1 MKDLLQNSKIA
12 IVGAGK
18 RGQAF
23 LEFLC
28 RPDLPELNVRV
39 VGVADINPAAEG
51 VVFAAKKG
59 IFATSNYRDLYQL
72 NDLNLIIELTGNNKV
87 LEALNASKPEHIRLI
102 DHKEGGFLF
111 EFLQIEDVTLKH
123 TRQLAEHIGN
133 PREVKNIFS
142 EYSQR
147 VRQFLVQRRE
157 HLKNLEK
164 ELSERETILEQIVDG
179 TTIPTFVINKNHI
192 VTHWNRGCEKL
203 TGYESQAIV
212 GTDKHWLPFRPE
224 KRPIMA
230 DVIVDEMKEEEIER
244 YYGDRWN
251 KSNLIEGAYEAE
263 EFFSHL
269 GDDGKWLFFTAAP
282 LKFPNGKIVGAIES
296 LWDRT
301 ERKKTQQQLEKYN
314 QELTDYTKKLVESE
328 RITTQI
334 LQGSTIPTF
343 VIDENHTIIHWNRAM
358 EKLSDYSAVS
368 MVGTRKQ
375 WEPFWENERPT
386 MADVILDQL
395 PEEKIQQLYGTKWQ
409 KSALIRD
416 GYEAEVFFP
425 KLGENGKWCYFT
437 AAPIKSPEGRSIG
450 AIETL
455 WDTTEQR
462 TAQEKLK
469 EYSDNLEVMV
479 KNATEEV
486 ERRSDFQSKLITSSN
501 DGIIATDQQ
510 GDIVIYNK
518 GAERIFGFS
527 ESEVIGKLKFDKL
540 FPESVAS
547 EVQAGLNRRNNVDL
561 SKWKEVPVGAK
572 NGEIVPTRFSGS
584 ILFHEQEVIG
594 SVCFFRD
601 LREIKRLQNELV
613 QSERMAAIGQTVAGL
628 SHYVKNIL
636 YGLKGGV
643 YVLNKA
649 LGRQDNEKM
658 KSGWEMIERNISRI
672 SVLVMDL
679 LTYSKERE
687 PEPKNCFPNQIVE
700 EVCTL
705 MIAKASEHDI
715 EITPELDPLL
725 GEVYIDPQAVHHPAL
740 NLITNALDAC
750 IFDPDLKEK
759 WWIRVSTTLEDDH
772 IIKLEVS
779 DNGSG
784 MSQET
789 ADKLF
794 SSFFSTKGQSGT
806 GLGLLV
812 TEKIVKENG
821 GTINVNSELA
831 KGTTFTI
838 YLPFEEISEQP
849 MLQ

>member
-1 MKDLLQNSKIA
+1 MK
-12 IVGAGK
+12 
-18 RGQAF
+18 
-23 LEFLC
+23 
-28 RPDLPELNVRV
+28 
-39 VGVADINPAAEG
+39 
-51 VVFAAKKG
+51 
-59 IFATSNYRDLYQL
+59 
-72 NDLNLIIELTGNNKV
+72 
-87 LEALNASKPEHIRLI
+87 
-102 DHKEGGFLF
+102 
-111 EFLQIEDVTLKH
+111 LK
-123 TRQLAEHIGN
+123 
-133 PREVKNIFS
+133 S
-142 EYSQR
+142 
-147 VRQFLVQRRE
+147 
-157 HLKNLEK
+157 
-164 ELSERETILEQIVDG
+164 
-179 TTIPTFVINKNHI
+179 
-192 VTHWNRGCEKL
+192 
-203 TGYESQAIV
+203 
-212 GTDKHWLPFRPE
+212 
-224 KRPIMA
+224 
-230 DVIVDEMKEEEIER
+230 
-244 YYGDRWN
+244 
-251 KSNLIEGAYEAE
+251 
-263 EFFSHL
+263 FFSHL
-269 GDDGKWLFFTAAP
+269 GDEGKWLFFTAAP
-282 LKFPNGKIVGAIES
+282 LKSPNGKIVGAIES

-301 ERKKTQQQLEKYN
+301 ERKETQQQLEKYN
-314 QELTDYTKKLVESE
+314 KELTEKTKNLIASE

-334 LQGSTIPTF
+334 IQGSTIPTF
-343 VIDENHTIIHWNRAM
+343 VIDEYHTITHWNRAM
-358 EKLSDYSAVS
+358 EKLSDYSAAS

-375 WEPFWENERPT
+375 WEPFWQNERPT
-386 MADVILDQL
+386 MADVVLDQL
-395 PEEKIQQLYGTKWQ
+395 SEEEVQQLYGTKWQ

-437 AAPIKSPEGRSIG
+437 AVPIKSPEGRIIG

-462 TAQEKLK
+462 SAQEKLK
-469 EYSDNLEVMV
+469 EYADNLEDMV
-479 KNATEEV
+479 KKATEEV

-527 ESEVIGKLKFDKL
+527 ESEVIGRLKFDKL

-547 EVQAGLNRRNNVDL
+547 EVQAGLSRSNNVDL

-601 LREIKRLQNELV
+601 LREIKRLQSELV

-658 KSGWEMIERNISRI
+658 QSGWEMIERNIGRI

-687 PEPKNCFPNQIVE
+687 PEPKKCFPNQIVR

-715 EITPELDPLL
+715 EITPVLDPLL
-725 GEVYIDPQAVHHPAL
+725 GEVYMDPQAIHHPTL

-759 WWIRVSTTLEDDH
+759 WWIKVCTALDEGHRM
-772 IIKLEVS
+772 KLEVS

-789 ADKLF
+789 VDKLF

-821 GTINVNSELA
+821 GTINVNSELG
-831 KGTTFTI
+831 KGATFTV
-838 YLPFEEISEQP
+838 YLPFEKIKDLP
-849 MLQ
+849 KL

>member
-1 MKDLLQNSKIA
+1 MKDLLQKSNFA

-18 RGQAF
+18 RGKRF
-23 LEFLC
+23 LESFC
-28 RPDLPELNVRV
+28 KPDLNELNIRI
-39 VGVADINPAAEG
+39 VGVADINPAAAG
-51 VVFAAKKG
+51 VALAEEKG
-59 IFATSNYRDLYQL
+59 IFVTADYEDLYQL
-72 NDLNLIIELTGNNKV
+72 KDLNCIIELTGNPKV
-87 LEALNASKPEHIRLI
+87 AEFIDASKPEHIRLVG
-102 DHKEGGFLF
+102 HHEAEFLL
-111 EFLQIEDVTLKH
+111 EFLQVEELTRKH
-123 TRQLAEHIGN
+123 ARQLADHMGD
-133 PREVKNIFS
+133 PREIEKVFS
-142 EYSQR
+142 TYSQR
-147 VRQFLVQRRE
+147 VREFLVRRRE
-157 HLKNLEK
+157 NLKNLEK
-164 ELSERETILEQIVDG
+164 ELSERERILEQIVDG
-179 TTIPTFVINKNHI
+179 TTIPTFVINKDHI
-192 VTHWNRGCEKL
+192 VTHWNRACEKL
-203 TGYESQAIV
+203 TGYASQEIV
-212 GTDKHWLPFRPE
+212 GTDRHWQPFRSE

-251 KSNLIEGAYEAE
+251 KSHLIEGAYEAE
-263 EFFSHL
+263 EFFSHF
-269 GDDGKWLFFTAAP
+269 GDEGKWLFFTAAP
-282 LKFPNGKIVGAIES
+282 LKSPNGKIVGAIES

-301 ERKKTQQQLEKYN
+301 ERKKTQQQLEQYN
-314 QELTDYTKKLVESE
+314 KQCIDRSRELAASE

-334 LQGSTIPTF
+334 IQGSTIPTF
-343 VIDENHTIIHWNRAM
+343 VIDENHTITHWNRAM
-358 EKLSDYSAVS
+358 EKLSGYPATS
-368 MVGTRKQ
+368 MVGTRKH
-375 WEPFWENERPT
+375 WEPFWGNERPT

-395 PEEKIQQLYGTKWQ
+395 PEEKVQQLYGAKWQ

-425 KLGENGKWCYFT
+425 KLAEDGKWCYFT
-437 AAPIKSPEGRSIG
+437 AAPIKSPEGRMIG

-462 TAQEKLK
+462 SAQEKLK
-469 EYSDNLEVMV
+469 EYADNLEVMV
-479 KNATEEV
+479 KKATEEV

-510 GDIVIYNK
+510 GDVVIYNK

-527 ESEVIGKLKFDKL
+527 ENEVIGKLKFDKL
-540 FPESVAS
+540 FPESLAS

-561 SKWKEVPVGAK
+561 SKWKEVPVDAK

-584 ILFHEQEVIG
+584 VLFHEEEVIG

-601 LREIKRLQNELV
+601 LREIKRLQSELV

-658 KSGWEMIERNISRI
+658 QSGWEMIERNIGRI

-705 MIAKASEHDI
+705 LIPKASEHDI
-715 EITPELDPLL
+715 EITPLLDPLL
-725 GEVYIDPQAVHHPAL
+725 GEVYMDPQAIHHPAL

-750 IFDPDLKEK
+750 IFDPDSKEK
-759 WWIRVSTTLEDDH
+759 WWIKVSTALEEGH
-772 IIKLEVS
+772 MIKLEVS

-821 GTINVNSELA
+821 GNINVNSELG
-831 KGTTFTI
+831 KGTAFTI
-838 YLPFEEISEQP
+838 YLPFEEINN
-849 MLQ
+849 